1 MATIA
6 DLRQKV
12 SETQPE
18 PAEEMTREL
27 LAAGFDPMEILE
39 QGVMSGLN
47 DVGTRFAAK
56 KAIVLDLVRAGITA
70 KKCIPLIEAALPRG
84 ERPKNNKKIVLGTLM
99 SQHNIGKNLVGT
111 LLSIGGFDVV
121 DMGEKNTPWDF
132 YEIAEQNDA
141 DMIAVS
147 VVFAPALEKF
157 SELLRLLDEMDVRK
171 KYPVIVGG
179 GVTTQK
185 WADEQGADGWGAQA
199 KDGVDLARKILS
211 ASA

>member
-1 MATIA
+1 
-6 DLRQKV
+6 
-12 SETQPE
+12 
-18 PAEEMTREL
+18 
-27 LAAGFDPMEILE
+27 
-39 QGVMSGLN
+39 
-47 DVGTRFAAK
+47 
-56 KAIVLDLVRAGITA
+56 
-70 KKCIPLIEAALPRG
+70 
-84 ERPKNNKKIVLGTLM
+84 M

-111 LLSIGGFDVV
+111 LLSIGGFEVV